1 MSWEHGTQ
9 PRMRALAFVLANFFP
24 KWSQV
29 DKIHE
34 SSPRRGAL
42 PACIQNLL
50 GGRYFGSQLSAH
62 IKCGEKIPNSS
73 DVSIDLE
80 KQCLDSESIGY
91 TVRVT
96 VTAASMVY
104 DRFSWLM
111 NIVI

>member
-42 PACIQNLL
+42 PACIQNLV
-50 GGRYFGSQLSAH
+50 GGKYFGSQLSAH

-73 DVSIDLE
+73 DVSVDLE

-91 TVRVT
+91 
-96 VTAASMVY
+96 MCNCY
-104 DRFSWLM
+104 CCFNGL
-111 NIVI
+111 